1 MDLNKIPLFAA
12 LAKRMDWLNQ
22 RQRVLAENVANAN
35 TPGYKPNDLKEQS
48 FRDLLKG
55 VAPGG
60 KLAASATDA
69 RHISAGAAAPPGGAS
84 KVQKDKEN
92 YEVSPTGNAVVLEDQ
107 MMKVAETQLDYQIVT
122 SVYKKH
128 LGMLKLA
135 LGRNPNG

>member
-55 VAPGG
+55 VAAGD

-69 RHISAGAAAPPGGAS
+69 RHISSGAVTPPGGAS